1 MAEQVLDAVLAL
13 VAEENAGGAIKLIG
27 SLDTHLEQS
36 SLTLEAIWHSLGS
49 PQAAGSKDDL
59 ASVREAAR
67 AALQACDVQLGR
79 HMGGSARCPHCL
91 SMCQWHEAELCGHFV
106 GVEVS
111 EEGEQLLLPEDW
123 GLVERWSD
131 AVAVVENG
139 ECVPLEE
146 ASESELPGEVA
157 DAANKGAS
165 AGLRDLME
173 SCGVAFIDTDASSGE
188 RMAMCFAESPARLRD
203 ELESSIVDLET
214 WVLSEPE
221 EEEDEDEE
229 DDAEEDEE
237 DQEDGDEEDEDEDAD
252 EAEEAGEGSERPS

>member
-1 MAEQVLDAVLAL
+1 MAEQVLDVVLAL
-13 VAEENAGGAIKLIG
+13 VADENAEDAIKLIG
-27 SLDTHLEQS
+27 SLDTHVEQS
-36 SLTLEAIWHSLGS
+36 SVTLEAVWHRLGS
-49 PQAAGSKDDL
+49 PEADGSEDDL

-67 AALQACDVQLGR
+67 AALQACDVQRGR

-111 EEGEQLLLPEDW
+111 EEGEQSLLPEDW

-146 ASESELPGEVA
+146 ASESDLPGVVA
-157 DAANKGAS
+157 DAANKGAG

-188 RMAMCFAESPARLRD
+188 SMTMCFVDSPGCLRD

-229 DDAEEDEE
+229 D
-237 DQEDGDEEDEDEDAD
+237 GDAD